1 MQETLLSSLLLPFHP
16 FETFLIE
23 HLLYTRCGTG
33 PRNVRVKEMY
43 SEREDSFQRSGQEY
57 CKYKKDYIVVEFFSF

>member
-1 MQETLLSSLLLPFHP
+1 MQETLLSSLLLPVHP
-16 FETFLIE
+16 FEMLIE

-43 SEREDSFQRSGQEY
+43 SEREDSLQRSGQED
-57 CKYKKDYIVVEFFSF
+57 CKYKKD